1 MEELVR
7 LENVFFSPAKDVMK
21 ENLINGKD
29 CDIRLIQSALP
40 SGQAGI
46 LGASS
51 LIWLE

>member
-1 MEELVR
+1 
-7 LENVFFSPAKDVMK
+7 MK

-51 LIWLE
+51 LMLVDKI